1 MGPGLSYLGIVD
13 KLWSNWNQSCLTD
26 PRNGM
31 NCNDYISSFPD
42 VDDITQLSKDHLC
55 SDAYTNLYGNE
66 FESMLRYV
74 ATSCHVFSVTAKD
87 SVTDICVSSNYY
99 TTKQG
104 DTCDSIALTHKVS
117 AATLYH
123 LNDNIINCTSIASG
137 ARLCLPLSCNSL
149 YSVQP
154 DDDCSSIAA
163 DAGIYTRQFLSYNTA
178 LTLNCTNL
186 HSTNPYWGRTS
197 LNHTQ
202 PEDFQSVGP
211 PTGAWHL
218 NDGSL
223 QCVQICLQYQIPINL
238 LTAANPS
245 LGKATCDQDLVKG
258 DAYCVN
264 PIPGWGSVL
273 ITA

>member
-1 MGPGLSYLGIVD
+1 MM
-13 KLWSNWNQSCLTD
+13 Q
-26 PRNGM
+26 
-31 NCNDYISSFPD
+31 
-42 VDDITQLSKDHLC
+42 

-74 ATSCHVFSVTAKD
+74 ATSCQLAVPSFNAATSVFSVTAKD

-186 HSTNPYWGRTS
+186 HSTNPYWGRTVCVTPPGGTYISQS

-211 PTGAWHL
+211 PTGAVVAKGSTTDCGQWHL